1 MFDNKNPKVT
11 DNKDH
16 FPINDLAHARNALAR
31 AMQYD
36 SSPPWYSGNLKSLQD
51 TVKRAVYKK
60 YPALKNRKEKR
71 ED

>member
-36 SSPPWYSGNLKSLQD
+36 SSPPWYSGSLKSLQD

-60 YPALKNRKEKR
+60 YPALKKRKEKR